1 SIANIMVD
9 QGINITLNIFFG
21 PVVNAARS
29 ISYQIK
35 AQVTTFVG
43 NVQMA
48 ANPHIIKLYAEGKYN
63 EMENIVLLSSRVTYY
78 FMFVVA
84 LPFLLETDII
94 LKWWLINIPPHTVL
108 FCQLV
113 IVNIL
118 IETISGTVTSA
129 IQATGKIRKYQT
141 IVGCILLTSVPLAYM
156 LLSFGLSPEIT
167 VILTCIL
174 SLICVAVRLL
184 IYRELLKTR
193 ITIYFKKVIFSCMS
207 VSIIA
212 SVIPILAKNYLLE
225 GQGVFSFIFI
235 SMLCLICTITTI
247 IIIGITNEE
256 RAFLF
261 NKFLKI
267 LKKKG

>member
-1 SIANIMVD
+1 
-9 QGINITLNIFFG
+9 
-21 PVVNAARS
+21 
-29 ISYQIK
+29 
-35 AQVTTFVG
+35 
-43 NVQMA
+43 
-48 ANPHIIKLYAEGKYN
+48 
-63 EMENIVLLSSRVTYY
+63 
-78 FMFVVA
+78 
-84 LPFLLETDII
+84 
-94 LKWWLINIPPHTVL
+94 
-108 FCQLV
+108 
-113 IVNIL
+113 
-118 IETISGTVTSA
+118 
-129 IQATGKIRKYQT
+129 
-141 IVGCILLTSVPLAYM
+141 
-156 LLSFGLSPEIT
+156 

-225 GQGVFSFIFI
+225 GQGVVSFIFI

>member
-1 SIANIMVD
+1 
-9 QGINITLNIFFG
+9 
-21 PVVNAARS
+21 
-29 ISYQIK
+29 
-35 AQVTTFVG
+35 
-43 NVQMA
+43 MA

>member
-1 SIANIMVD
+1 M
-9 QGINITLNIFFG
+9 
-21 PVVNAARS
+21 
-29 ISYQIK
+29 
-35 AQVTTFVG
+35 
-43 NVQMA
+43 
-48 ANPHIIKLYAEGKYN
+48 
-63 EMENIVLLSSRVTYY
+63 
-78 FMFVVA
+78 
-84 LPFLLETDII
+84 
-94 LKWWLINIPPHTVL
+94 
-108 FCQLV
+108 
-113 IVNIL
+113 

-225 GQGVFSFIFI
+225 GQGVVSFIFI